1 MATHV
6 TLLLAFGAGLLSFIS
21 PCTLPVYPGFLSYV
35 TGVSVQDLKDKKG
48 MLQKRA
54 ISHALLFLL
63 GFSIIF
69 IALGASTTLLSNLF
83 MEYGDLLRR
92 IGGILIVVFGLIVV
106 GLFKPEFLMQEKRVS
121 FQSRPAGYLGSV
133 LIGMGF
139 AAGWTPCTGPILAA
153 VIAMGVASPGQGLFY
168 MTAYILG
175 FAIPFIIL
183 AFFIGR
189 LQWIRKNSFV
199 ITKIGGVLMIIMG
212 VLLFFNWMTRLTS
225 ILVNHLFGGFTGF

>member
-1 MATHV
+1 MGTHV
-6 TLLLAFGAGLLSFIS
+6 TLILAFGAGLLSFIS

-69 IALGASTTLLSNLF
+69 ITLGASTTYLSTLF
-83 MEYGDLLRR
+83 VQYGELLRQL
-92 IGGILIVVFGLIVV
+92 GGILIFLFGLMVI
-106 GLFKPEFLMQEKRVS
+106 GLLKPEFLMREKKVTFR
-121 FQSRPAGYLGSV
+121 SRPTGYVGSV

-139 AAGWTPCTGPILAA
+139 AAGWTPCTGPILGA
-153 VIAMGVASPGQGLFY
+153 VMAMGVARPGQGLFY

-175 FAIPFIIL
+175 FALPFILL

-189 LQWIRKNSFV
+189 LNWIRKNSLV
-199 ITKIGGVLMIIMG
+199 MTKIGGAIMIVMG
-212 VLLFFNWMTRLTS
+212 VLLYFDWMTHLS
-225 ILVNHLFGGFTGF
+225 SFFVNHVFGGFTGF